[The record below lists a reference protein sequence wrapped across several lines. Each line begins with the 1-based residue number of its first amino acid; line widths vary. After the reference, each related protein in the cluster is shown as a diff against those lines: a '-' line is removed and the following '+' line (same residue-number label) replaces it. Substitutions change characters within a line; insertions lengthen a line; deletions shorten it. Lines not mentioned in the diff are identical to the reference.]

1 MALTRTH
8 RAHGISTAAPSD
20 ARPEVVTREM
30 RVEEL
35 RRLVAKGDYK
45 ADPQR
50 LALRI
55 LCRAL
60 GVYSPENRT

>member
-1 MALTRTH
+1 MALTKTP
-8 RAHGISTAAPSD
+8 RAHGIHTAPLSHT
-20 ARPEVVTREM
+20 RPEMITREM

-35 RRLVAKGDYK
+35 RRMVARGDYK
-45 ADPQR
+45 VDPQR
-50 LALRI
+50 LALRV

>member
-1 MALTRTH
+1 MALIKTH
-8 RAHGISTAAPSD
+8 RAHGNTTAAPLD
-20 ARPEVVTREM
+20 TRPEVVTREM

-35 RRLVAKGDYK
+35 RRLVARGDYK
-45 ADPQR
+45 VDPQR

-60 GVYSPENRT
+60 GYSPENRT